1 MNFPT
6 ITRNNWMCCSIILV
20 FLALGSPEPL
30 QAQENQKERITIQVK
45 NQPIQKVFDDLSKQT
60 GLKFFYGE
68 AIANRNVQVNLKFKN
83 APVNSVL
90 NEITRQA
97 NLYFKRENNTIAV
110 SLGNAGNASV
120 PVTQDRKV
128 TGIITDERGEPI
140 IGANVVVKGT
150 SNGTV
155 TDLNGQ
161 YSIEANGK
169 SILLISYIGYLS
181 EEVAVGNNKTLNIQ
195 LKEDA
200 QKLDEVVV
208 IGYGTQKR
216 SNLSGAISK
225 VTSEV
230 IESKPVTN
238 VLSALQ
244 GEIPGMVI
252 QRSSGQPGNEDFKM
266 NIRGVS
272 SANGDNAPLVLVDG
286 IPGDINMI
294 NPQDIDAIS
303 VLKDASASIY
313 GARAAGG
320 VVLITTK
327 KGATGAPKITYNG
340 NLSISKMTG
349 MMKAPTNYEMAIM
362 DNEANIHN
370 GSAPMYTQE
379 LLDRILSNDPNPI
392 DHPLYGGWKLF
403 FTNTDWMDEL
413 LNNGVQHKHNLTI
426 SGGGEKS
433 NYYLSAGYSKQFGVV
448 KYADDNNTKYNLRM
462 NYDYRIT
469 DWLKLETKVALDNNK
484 RTDVGSNGAWV
495 IGEAILDMPN
505 HPVYNADGNFFT
517 QGGWSNAVA
526 LAKESETATFK
537 TREMNGNFRLIANII
552 DGLTLTAQAGVNY
565 KNKNNE
571 DIAKAIPLY
580 TWDNNI
586 TYYTGAGSPE
596 QSAVDRT
603 TEETVYQNYTAYL
616 NYDKNFGPDH
626 HLDAMLGMA
635 YETEEVRMFMAR
647 RDNFISDE
655 LWELNLGGTGNMKN
669 DAKAEHWATGSTF
682 ARLGYSFKNKYI
694 LETNFRYDGSSRFA
708 PGNRWRMFPG
718 VSASWRISQ
727 ENFLKNSK
735 VFNELKLRAS
745 YGQTGN
751 QEGIRLYDYIQLLK
765 FRDDGWGTKL
775 IYPFGNG
782 SQSQAMGL
790 DVLAGVDRTW
800 EILENVNVG
809 VDAAFLDSRLGFSFD
824 YFVKMNNNMLIPVTY
839 PSMLGAEAPYS
850 NSGKLRTNGFELT
863 LNWTD
868 KIGNV
873 EYSAQFQ
880 LTDAVFW
887 QKPSDFELAANDF
900 YFSLMEASQYIDK
913 NSDIAFG
920 SGADDVSDGSYLAP
934 VNSDDWDEPWKFIQ
948 STSYLLKKAE
958 ESGLTDDEIGR
969 WKAEAHFFRAY
980 NYWKLVKFYGGVP
993 KIEIPLN
1000 TSSEQ
1005 LYTPRSSQQEII
1017 DFIIDDLDKAIPL
1030 LPKQSQLT
1038 TEELG
1043 RTTQG
1048 AALALKARVSLYEG
1062 TWEKYHQGSNADM
1075 YIQSAIDA
1083 AQALVD
1089 SKEYA
1094 LFRDK
1099 GKESYKYLHIL
1110 EGDDSK
1116 EVLLARRYY
1125 KLRVTHN
1132 WTRELWFGAM
1142 VPTKNLA
1149 DMYLCNDGLPIDKSP
1164 LFKGF
1169 QYQTSE
1175 FENRDSRM
1183 EQTFIVPGSEV
1194 FFEGGL
1200 WTPTYPGFV
1209 GNSATR
1215 TGYMIRKFLDE
1226 TLDAAQFIGE
1236 YDFKEFRY
1244 AEVLLILAEALYEKN
1259 GQITD
1264 DQLDIT
1270 INDLRNRA
1278 NMPHLTNAFVSANGL
1293 NMLEEIRRERTVELA
1308 FEGYRRDDLRRWGTA
1323 ETVLPLAI
1331 RGVKFVGTEYQ
1342 QKFPELV
1349 IGQDIQVDS
1358 DGFIIAQPA
1367 SARKFQTPKHWLSP
1381 IPLQQ
1386 VQLSKGTL
1394 EQNPG
1399 W

>member
-6 ITRNNWMCCSIILV
+6 ITRYNWMCCSIILV
-20 FLALGSPEPL
+20 FLALSSPKPL

-83 APVNSVL
+83 APINSVL

-150 SNGTV
+150 SKGTV
-155 TDLNGQ
+155 TDLNGE

-303 VLKDASASIY
+303 VLKDASAPIY

-552 DGLTLTAQAGVNY
+552 DGLTLTAQAGVN
-565 KNKNNE
+565 
-571 DIAKAIPLY
+571 
-580 TWDNNI
+580 
-586 TYYTGAGSPE
+586 
-596 QSAVDRT
+596 
-603 TEETVYQNYTAYL
+603 
-616 NYDKNFGPDH
+616 
-626 HLDAMLGMA
+626 
-635 YETEEVRMFMAR
+635 
-647 RDNFISDE
+647 
-655 LWELNLGGTGNMKN
+655 
-669 DAKAEHWATGSTF
+669 
-682 ARLGYSFKNKYI
+682 
-694 LETNFRYDGSSRFA
+694 
-708 PGNRWRMFPG
+708 
-718 VSASWRISQ
+718 
-727 ENFLKNSK
+727 
-735 VFNELKLRAS
+735 
-745 YGQTGN
+745 
-751 QEGIRLYDYIQLLK
+751 
-765 FRDDGWGTKL
+765 
-775 IYPFGNG
+775 
-782 SQSQAMGL
+782 
-790 DVLAGVDRTW
+790 
-800 EILENVNVG
+800 
-809 VDAAFLDSRLGFSFD
+809 
-824 YFVKMNNNMLIPVTY
+824 
-839 PSMLGAEAPYS
+839 
-850 NSGKLRTNGFELT
+850 
-863 LNWTD
+863 
-868 KIGNV
+868 
-873 EYSAQFQ
+873 
-880 LTDAVFW
+880 
-887 QKPSDFELAANDF
+887 
-900 YFSLMEASQYIDK
+900 
-913 NSDIAFG
+913 
-920 SGADDVSDGSYLAP
+920 
-934 VNSDDWDEPWKFIQ
+934 
-948 STSYLLKKAE
+948 
-958 ESGLTDDEIGR
+958 
-969 WKAEAHFFRAY
+969 
-980 NYWKLVKFYGGVP
+980 
-993 KIEIPLN
+993 
-1000 TSSEQ
+1000 
-1005 LYTPRSSQQEII
+1005 
-1017 DFIIDDLDKAIPL
+1017 
-1030 LPKQSQLT
+1030 
-1038 TEELG
+1038 
-1043 RTTQG
+1043 
-1048 AALALKARVSLYEG
+1048 
-1062 TWEKYHQGSNADM
+1062 
-1075 YIQSAIDA
+1075 
-1083 AQALVD
+1083 
-1089 SKEYA
+1089 
-1094 LFRDK
+1094 
-1099 GKESYKYLHIL
+1099 
-1110 EGDDSK
+1110 
-1116 EVLLARRYY
+1116 
-1125 KLRVTHN
+1125 
-1132 WTRELWFGAM
+1132 
-1142 VPTKNLA
+1142 
-1149 DMYLCNDGLPIDKSP
+1149 
-1164 LFKGF
+1164 
-1169 QYQTSE
+1169 
-1175 FENRDSRM
+1175 
-1183 EQTFIVPGSEV
+1183 
-1194 FFEGGL
+1194 
-1200 WTPTYPGFV
+1200 
-1209 GNSATR
+1209 
-1215 TGYMIRKFLDE
+1215 
-1226 TLDAAQFIGE
+1226 
-1236 YDFKEFRY
+1236 
-1244 AEVLLILAEALYEKN
+1244 
-1259 GQITD
+1259 
-1264 DQLDIT
+1264 
-1270 INDLRNRA
+1270 
-1278 NMPHLTNAFVSANGL
+1278 
-1293 NMLEEIRRERTVELA
+1293 
-1308 FEGYRRDDLRRWGTA
+1308 
-1323 ETVLPLAI
+1323 
-1331 RGVKFVGTEYQ
+1331 
-1342 QKFPELV
+1342 
-1349 IGQDIQVDS
+1349 
-1358 DGFIIAQPA
+1358 
-1367 SARKFQTPKHWLSP
+1367 
-1381 IPLQQ
+1381 
-1386 VQLSKGTL
+1386 
-1394 EQNPG
+1394 
-1399 W
+1399 

>member
-6 ITRNNWMCCSIILV
+6 ITRYNWMCCSIILV
-20 FLALGSPEPL
+20 FLALSSPKPL

-83 APVNSVL
+83 APINSVL

-150 SNGTV
+150 SKGTV
-155 TDLNGQ
+155 TDLNGE

-272 SANGDNAPLVLVDG
+272 SANGDSAPLVLVDG

-552 DGLTLTAQAGVNY
+552 DGLTLTAKPVL
-565 KNKNNE
+565 
-571 DIAKAIPLY
+571 I
-580 TWDNNI
+580 
-586 TYYTGAGSPE
+586 
-596 QSAVDRT
+596 
-603 TEETVYQNYTAYL
+603 
-616 NYDKNFGPDH
+616 
-626 HLDAMLGMA
+626 
-635 YETEEVRMFMAR
+635 
-647 RDNFISDE
+647 
-655 LWELNLGGTGNMKN
+655 
-669 DAKAEHWATGSTF
+669 
-682 ARLGYSFKNKYI
+682 
-694 LETNFRYDGSSRFA
+694 
-708 PGNRWRMFPG
+708 
-718 VSASWRISQ
+718 
-727 ENFLKNSK
+727 
-735 VFNELKLRAS
+735 
-745 YGQTGN
+745 
-751 QEGIRLYDYIQLLK
+751 IR
-765 FRDDGWGTKL
+765 
-775 IYPFGNG
+775 
-782 SQSQAMGL
+782 
-790 DVLAGVDRTW
+790 
-800 EILENVNVG
+800 
-809 VDAAFLDSRLGFSFD
+809 
-824 YFVKMNNNMLIPVTY
+824 
-839 PSMLGAEAPYS
+839 
-850 NSGKLRTNGFELT
+850 
-863 LNWTD
+863 
-868 KIGNV
+868 
-873 EYSAQFQ
+873 
-880 LTDAVFW
+880 
-887 QKPSDFELAANDF
+887 
-900 YFSLMEASQYIDK
+900 
-913 NSDIAFG
+913 
-920 SGADDVSDGSYLAP
+920 
-934 VNSDDWDEPWKFIQ
+934 
-948 STSYLLKKAE
+948 
-958 ESGLTDDEIGR
+958 
-969 WKAEAHFFRAY
+969 
-980 NYWKLVKFYGGVP
+980 
-993 KIEIPLN
+993 
-1000 TSSEQ
+1000 
-1005 LYTPRSSQQEII
+1005 
-1017 DFIIDDLDKAIPL
+1017 
-1030 LPKQSQLT
+1030 
-1038 TEELG
+1038 
-1043 RTTQG
+1043 
-1048 AALALKARVSLYEG
+1048 
-1062 TWEKYHQGSNADM
+1062 
-1075 YIQSAIDA
+1075 
-1083 AQALVD
+1083 
-1089 SKEYA
+1089 
-1094 LFRDK
+1094 
-1099 GKESYKYLHIL
+1099 
-1110 EGDDSK
+1110 
-1116 EVLLARRYY
+1116 
-1125 KLRVTHN
+1125 
-1132 WTRELWFGAM
+1132 
-1142 VPTKNLA
+1142 
-1149 DMYLCNDGLPIDKSP
+1149 
-1164 LFKGF
+1164 
-1169 QYQTSE
+1169 
-1175 FENRDSRM
+1175 
-1183 EQTFIVPGSEV
+1183 
-1194 FFEGGL
+1194 
-1200 WTPTYPGFV
+1200 
-1209 GNSATR
+1209 TR
-1215 TGYMIRKFLDE
+1215 TM
-1226 TLDAAQFIGE
+1226 
-1236 YDFKEFRY
+1236 
-1244 AEVLLILAEALYEKN
+1244 
-1259 GQITD
+1259 
-1264 DQLDIT
+1264 
-1270 INDLRNRA
+1270 
-1278 NMPHLTNAFVSANGL
+1278 
-1293 NMLEEIRRERTVELA
+1293 RT
-1308 FEGYRRDDLRRWGTA
+1308 
-1323 ETVLPLAI
+1323 
-1331 RGVKFVGTEYQ
+1331 
-1342 QKFPELV
+1342 
-1349 IGQDIQVDS
+1349 
-1358 DGFIIAQPA
+1358 
-1367 SARKFQTPKHWLSP
+1367 
-1381 IPLQQ
+1381 
-1386 VQLSKGTL
+1386 
-1394 EQNPG
+1394 
-1399 W
+1399 

>member
-6 ITRNNWMCCSIILV
+6 ITRYNWMCCSIILV
-20 FLALGSPEPL
+20 FLALSSPEPL

-128 TGIITDERGEPI
+128 TGIITDEQGEPI

-150 SNGTV
+150 SKGTV
-155 TDLNGQ
+155 TDLNGE

-272 SANGDNAPLVLVDG
+272 SANGDSAPLVLVDG

-565 KNKNNE
+565 KN
-571 DIAKAIPLY
+571 L
-580 TWDNNI
+580 
-586 TYYTGAGSPE
+586 
-596 QSAVDRT
+596 
-603 TEETVYQNYTAYL
+603 
-616 NYDKNFGPDH
+616 
-626 HLDAMLGMA
+626 
-635 YETEEVRMFMAR
+635 
-647 RDNFISDE
+647 
-655 LWELNLGGTGNMKN
+655 
-669 DAKAEHWATGSTF
+669 
-682 ARLGYSFKNKYI
+682 
-694 LETNFRYDGSSRFA
+694 
-708 PGNRWRMFPG
+708 
-718 VSASWRISQ
+718 
-727 ENFLKNSK
+727 
-735 VFNELKLRAS
+735 
-745 YGQTGN
+745 
-751 QEGIRLYDYIQLLK
+751 
-765 FRDDGWGTKL
+765 
-775 IYPFGNG
+775 
-782 SQSQAMGL
+782 
-790 DVLAGVDRTW
+790 
-800 EILENVNVG
+800 
-809 VDAAFLDSRLGFSFD
+809 
-824 YFVKMNNNMLIPVTY
+824 
-839 PSMLGAEAPYS
+839 
-850 NSGKLRTNGFELT
+850 
-863 LNWTD
+863 
-868 KIGNV
+868 
-873 EYSAQFQ
+873 
-880 LTDAVFW
+880 
-887 QKPSDFELAANDF
+887 
-900 YFSLMEASQYIDK
+900 
-913 NSDIAFG
+913 
-920 SGADDVSDGSYLAP
+920 
-934 VNSDDWDEPWKFIQ
+934 
-948 STSYLLKKAE
+948 
-958 ESGLTDDEIGR
+958 
-969 WKAEAHFFRAY
+969 
-980 NYWKLVKFYGGVP
+980 
-993 KIEIPLN
+993 
-1000 TSSEQ
+1000 
-1005 LYTPRSSQQEII
+1005 
-1017 DFIIDDLDKAIPL
+1017 
-1030 LPKQSQLT
+1030 
-1038 TEELG
+1038 
-1043 RTTQG
+1043 
-1048 AALALKARVSLYEG
+1048 
-1062 TWEKYHQGSNADM
+1062 
-1075 YIQSAIDA
+1075 
-1083 AQALVD
+1083 
-1089 SKEYA
+1089 
-1094 LFRDK
+1094 
-1099 GKESYKYLHIL
+1099 
-1110 EGDDSK
+1110 
-1116 EVLLARRYY
+1116 
-1125 KLRVTHN
+1125 
-1132 WTRELWFGAM
+1132 
-1142 VPTKNLA
+1142 
-1149 DMYLCNDGLPIDKSP
+1149 
-1164 LFKGF
+1164 
-1169 QYQTSE
+1169 
-1175 FENRDSRM
+1175 
-1183 EQTFIVPGSEV
+1183 
-1194 FFEGGL
+1194 
-1200 WTPTYPGFV
+1200 
-1209 GNSATR
+1209 NSA
-1215 TGYMIRKFLDE
+1215 K
-1226 TLDAAQFIGE
+1226 
-1236 YDFKEFRY
+1236 
-1244 AEVLLILAEALYEKN
+1244 
-1259 GQITD
+1259 
-1264 DQLDIT
+1264 
-1270 INDLRNRA
+1270 
-1278 NMPHLTNAFVSANGL
+1278 
-1293 NMLEEIRRERTVELA
+1293 
-1308 FEGYRRDDLRRWGTA
+1308 
-1323 ETVLPLAI
+1323 PL
-1331 RGVKFVGTEYQ
+1331 
-1342 QKFPELV
+1342 
-1349 IGQDIQVDS
+1349 
-1358 DGFIIAQPA
+1358 
-1367 SARKFQTPKHWLSP
+1367 
-1381 IPLQQ
+1381 
-1386 VQLSKGTL
+1386 
-1394 EQNPG
+1394 
-1399 W
+1399 

>member
-1 MNFPT
+1 
-6 ITRNNWMCCSIILV
+6 MCCSIILV
-20 FLALGSPEPL
+20 FLALSSPKPL

-83 APVNSVL
+83 APINSVL

-128 TGIITDERGEPI
+128 TGIITDEQGEPI

-150 SNGTV
+150 SKGTV
-155 TDLNGQ
+155 TDLNGE

-272 SANGDNAPLVLVDG
+272 SANGDSAPLVLVDG

-580 TWDNNI
+580 
-586 TYYTGAGSPE
+586 
-596 QSAVDRT
+596 
-603 TEETVYQNYTAYL
+603 
-616 NYDKNFGPDH
+616 
-626 HLDAMLGMA
+626 M
-635 YETEEVRMFMAR
+635 
-647 RDNFISDE
+647 
-655 LWELNLGGTGNMKN
+655 
-669 DAKAEHWATGSTF
+669 
-682 ARLGYSFKNKYI
+682 
-694 LETNFRYDGSSRFA
+694 
-708 PGNRWRMFPG
+708 
-718 VSASWRISQ
+718 
-727 ENFLKNSK
+727 
-735 VFNELKLRAS
+735 
-745 YGQTGN
+745 GQ
-751 QEGIRLYDYIQLLK
+751 
-765 FRDDGWGTKL
+765 
-775 IYPFGNG
+775 
-782 SQSQAMGL
+782 
-790 DVLAGVDRTW
+790 
-800 EILENVNVG
+800 
-809 VDAAFLDSRLGFSFD
+809 
-824 YFVKMNNNMLIPVTY
+824 
-839 PSMLGAEAPYS
+839 
-850 NSGKLRTNGFELT
+850 
-863 LNWTD
+863 
-868 KIGNV
+868 
-873 EYSAQFQ
+873 
-880 LTDAVFW
+880 
-887 QKPSDFELAANDF
+887 
-900 YFSLMEASQYIDK
+900 
-913 NSDIAFG
+913 
-920 SGADDVSDGSYLAP
+920 
-934 VNSDDWDEPWKFIQ
+934 
-948 STSYLLKKAE
+948 
-958 ESGLTDDEIGR
+958 
-969 WKAEAHFFRAY
+969 
-980 NYWKLVKFYGGVP
+980 
-993 KIEIPLN
+993 
-1000 TSSEQ
+1000 
-1005 LYTPRSSQQEII
+1005 
-1017 DFIIDDLDKAIPL
+1017 
-1030 LPKQSQLT
+1030 
-1038 TEELG
+1038 
-1043 RTTQG
+1043 
-1048 AALALKARVSLYEG
+1048 
-1062 TWEKYHQGSNADM
+1062 
-1075 YIQSAIDA
+1075 
-1083 AQALVD
+1083 
-1089 SKEYA
+1089 
-1094 LFRDK
+1094 
-1099 GKESYKYLHIL
+1099 
-1110 EGDDSK
+1110 
-1116 EVLLARRYY
+1116 
-1125 KLRVTHN
+1125 
-1132 WTRELWFGAM
+1132 
-1142 VPTKNLA
+1142 
-1149 DMYLCNDGLPIDKSP
+1149 
-1164 LFKGF
+1164 
-1169 QYQTSE
+1169 
-1175 FENRDSRM
+1175 
-1183 EQTFIVPGSEV
+1183 
-1194 FFEGGL
+1194 
-1200 WTPTYPGFV
+1200 
-1209 GNSATR
+1209 
-1215 TGYMIRKFLDE
+1215 
-1226 TLDAAQFIGE
+1226 
-1236 YDFKEFRY
+1236 
-1244 AEVLLILAEALYEKN
+1244 
-1259 GQITD
+1259 
-1264 DQLDIT
+1264 
-1270 INDLRNRA
+1270 
-1278 NMPHLTNAFVSANGL
+1278 
-1293 NMLEEIRRERTVELA
+1293 
-1308 FEGYRRDDLRRWGTA
+1308 
-1323 ETVLPLAI
+1323 
-1331 RGVKFVGTEYQ
+1331 
-1342 QKFPELV
+1342 
-1349 IGQDIQVDS
+1349 
-1358 DGFIIAQPA
+1358 
-1367 SARKFQTPKHWLSP
+1367 
-1381 IPLQQ
+1381 
-1386 VQLSKGTL
+1386 
-1394 EQNPG
+1394 
-1399 W
+1399 

>member
-6 ITRNNWMCCSIILV
+6 ITRYNWMCCSIILV
-20 FLALGSPEPL
+20 FLALSSPKPL

-83 APVNSVL
+83 APINSVL

-128 TGIITDERGEPI
+128 TGIITDEQGEPI

-150 SNGTV
+150 SKGTV
-155 TDLNGQ
+155 TDLNGE

-272 SANGDNAPLVLVDG
+272 SANGDSAPLVLVDG

-586 TYYTGAGSPE
+586 TYYLS
-596 QSAVDRT
+596 
-603 TEETVYQNYTAYL
+603 
-616 NYDKNFGPDH
+616 
-626 HLDAMLGMA
+626 
-635 YETEEVRMFMAR
+635 
-647 RDNFISDE
+647 
-655 LWELNLGGTGNMKN
+655 
-669 DAKAEHWATGSTF
+669 
-682 ARLGYSFKNKYI
+682 
-694 LETNFRYDGSSRFA
+694 
-708 PGNRWRMFPG
+708 
-718 VSASWRISQ
+718 
-727 ENFLKNSK
+727 
-735 VFNELKLRAS
+735 
-745 YGQTGN
+745 
-751 QEGIRLYDYIQLLK
+751 
-765 FRDDGWGTKL
+765 L
-775 IYPFGNG
+775 I
-782 SQSQAMGL
+782 
-790 DVLAGVDRTW
+790 
-800 EILENVNVG
+800 
-809 VDAAFLDSRLGFSFD
+809 
-824 YFVKMNNNMLIPVTY
+824 
-839 PSMLGAEAPYS
+839 
-850 NSGKLRTNGFELT
+850 
-863 LNWTD
+863 
-868 KIGNV
+868 
-873 EYSAQFQ
+873 
-880 LTDAVFW
+880 
-887 QKPSDFELAANDF
+887 
-900 YFSLMEASQYIDK
+900 
-913 NSDIAFG
+913 
-920 SGADDVSDGSYLAP
+920 
-934 VNSDDWDEPWKFIQ
+934 
-948 STSYLLKKAE
+948 
-958 ESGLTDDEIGR
+958 
-969 WKAEAHFFRAY
+969 
-980 NYWKLVKFYGGVP
+980 
-993 KIEIPLN
+993 
-1000 TSSEQ
+1000 
-1005 LYTPRSSQQEII
+1005 
-1017 DFIIDDLDKAIPL
+1017 
-1030 LPKQSQLT
+1030 
-1038 TEELG
+1038 
-1043 RTTQG
+1043 
-1048 AALALKARVSLYEG
+1048 
-1062 TWEKYHQGSNADM
+1062 
-1075 YIQSAIDA
+1075 
-1083 AQALVD
+1083 
-1089 SKEYA
+1089 
-1094 LFRDK
+1094 
-1099 GKESYKYLHIL
+1099 HI
-1110 EGDDSK
+1110 
-1116 EVLLARRYY
+1116 
-1125 KLRVTHN
+1125 
-1132 WTRELWFGAM
+1132 
-1142 VPTKNLA
+1142 
-1149 DMYLCNDGLPIDKSP
+1149 
-1164 LFKGF
+1164 
-1169 QYQTSE
+1169 
-1175 FENRDSRM
+1175 
-1183 EQTFIVPGSEV
+1183 
-1194 FFEGGL
+1194 
-1200 WTPTYPGFV
+1200 
-1209 GNSATR
+1209 
-1215 TGYMIRKFLDE
+1215 
-1226 TLDAAQFIGE
+1226 
-1236 YDFKEFRY
+1236 
-1244 AEVLLILAEALYEKN
+1244 
-1259 GQITD
+1259 
-1264 DQLDIT
+1264 
-1270 INDLRNRA
+1270 
-1278 NMPHLTNAFVSANGL
+1278 
-1293 NMLEEIRRERTVELA
+1293 
-1308 FEGYRRDDLRRWGTA
+1308 
-1323 ETVLPLAI
+1323 
-1331 RGVKFVGTEYQ
+1331 
-1342 QKFPELV
+1342 
-1349 IGQDIQVDS
+1349 
-1358 DGFIIAQPA
+1358 
-1367 SARKFQTPKHWLSP
+1367 
-1381 IPLQQ
+1381 
-1386 VQLSKGTL
+1386 
-1394 EQNPG
+1394 
-1399 W
+1399 